1 MGPCHVLHYKN
12 IHCSK
17 NPLENTDK
25 LWLQYS
31 RLWIKSGQV
40 APFTKSGQ
48 EPKHR
53 NKACKVTVTFR
64 II

>member
-25 LWLQYS
+25 LWVQYS
-31 RLWIKSGQV
+31 RLWIRSGQV

-48 EPKHR
+48 EPNPR
-53 NKACKVTVTFR
+53 S
-64 II
+64 